1 MEYTFSMSKLRKI
14 RLESAIKREVSE
26 YLHEMDDPRLR
37 KVVITYV
44 DVSKD
49 FHYAKIYFTV
59 MEKDKNKEVWDALLH
74 ASKKIQKDIAYRL
87 RTMRYIPLISFHL
100 DLSIQKGNRV
110 LDILDKV
117 EEELKEKGEDDKSI
131 TN

>member
-1 MEYTFSMSKLRKI
+1 MSKLRKS

>member
-1 MEYTFSMSKLRKI
+1 MSKLRKE
-14 RLESAIKREVSE
+14 RLESAIKREITE
-26 YLHEMDDPRLR
+26 YLHKMDDPRLR
-37 KVVITYV
+37 EAIITYV

-59 MEKDKNKEVWDALLH
+59 MDRDKNKEVWDALLH

-87 RTMRYIPLISFHL
+87 RTMRYVPIISFHF
-100 DLSIQKGNRV
+100 DLSIQKGNKV
-110 LDILDKV
+110 LDILNKV

-131 TN
+131 TH